1 MAVPAQVAQ
10 KTHDALCSAKTM
22 DSAQLMGLLACS
34 LRTLQRCL
42 RKWGCLTSFNCN
54 GQYYALPHVVQFD
67 QFGIW
72 EHYGRCFSRFGN
84 LKKTVAS
91 VIDETTL
98 GVTASELTSRLHVN
112 AHSFLSQFADK
123 HVFIREKLASS
134 YRYFSS
140 DPQRAAMQRDN
151 YLASVEQDVRVS
163 TLSDSVAVK
172 LLLAWIETP
181 EADPMELS
189 KRLCQ
194 QHVAVTADAVVLFLK
209 QHQLHS
215 KKKLK

>member
-1 MAVPAQVAQ
+1 MAVPVQVAQ
-10 KTHDALCSAKTM
+10 KAYDALCSAKTM

-34 LRTLQRCL
+34 LRTLQRHL
-42 RKWGCLTSFNCN
+42 RQWGCLTSFNCN
-54 GQYYALPHVVQFD
+54 GQYYASPHVVQFD
-67 QFGIW
+67 RFGVW

-98 GVTASELTSRLHVN
+98 GITASELTSRLHVN

-134 YRYFSS
+134 YRYFSA

-151 YLASVEQDVRVS
+151 YLASFEQGVRVS
-163 TLSDSVAVK
+163 PLPDSVAVK

-181 EADPMELS
+181 EAEPMELTQ
-189 KRLCQ
+189 RLSQ
-194 QHVAVTADAVVLFLK
+194 QHVAVTVDAVDLFLK